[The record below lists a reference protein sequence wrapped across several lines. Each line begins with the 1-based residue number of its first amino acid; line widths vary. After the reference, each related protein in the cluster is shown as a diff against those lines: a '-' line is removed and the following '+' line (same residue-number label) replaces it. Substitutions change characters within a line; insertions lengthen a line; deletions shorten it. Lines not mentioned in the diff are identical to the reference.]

1 MTEKTLQRSGSSI
14 ISQLTM
20 ERVILYPNRYIF
32 SIAYQMYNLQC
43 TDRGEV
49 RVNVFSYITS
59 NRIRG
64 NSLKLCQER
73 FRLHFRKKFFS
84 ERVVRCCNGLHGGGV
99 TVPGGAE
106 GTFRCRSEGFGLVG
120 NIGGRCKSR
129 GQDLSLQIISR
140 VVVVVV

>member
-1 MTEKTLQRSGSSI
+1 MNDLDGGTECTLSTFADDTKMREVPICLRAG
-14 ISQLTM
+14 
-20 ERVILYPNRYIF
+20 RPY
-32 SIAYQMYNLQC
+32 C
-43 TDRGEV
+43 TNG
-49 RVNVFSYITS
+49 
-59 NRIRG
+59 
-64 NSLKLCQER
+64 LKLCQGR
-73 FRLHFRKKFFS
+73 FRLDVRKYFS
-84 ERVVRCCNGLHGGGV
+84 KRVVRCCNGLHGGGV